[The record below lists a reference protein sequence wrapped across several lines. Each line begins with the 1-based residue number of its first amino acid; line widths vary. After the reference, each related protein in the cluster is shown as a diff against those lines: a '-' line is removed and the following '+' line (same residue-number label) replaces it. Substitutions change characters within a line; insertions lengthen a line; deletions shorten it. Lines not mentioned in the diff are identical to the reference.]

1 MYCSNCGG
9 EIRAEHTFCGHCG
22 FDLSTDSEKDTF
34 ITQTKKTS
42 SLNGCWKVF
51 AVLLGAI
58 GGVFVGA
65 FIGGAIGSSSGLEG
79 LGAGILIGGFIGLVA
94 GGVGVGIAV
103 SK

>member
-1 MYCSNCGG
+1 MYCSNCG
-9 EIRAEHTFCGHCG
+9 EKIRAEHTFCGHCG
-22 FDLSTDSEKDTF
+22 FDLSTDREKDTF
-34 ITQTKKTS
+34 ISQTKNKS